1 MKTLYHRFESD
12 GVILTSIDYLLN
24 LARANSLWY
33 LLFSTACCGIELMQT
48 GGPRADLER
57 FGSAPR
63 AVPRTADLMLVAGTI
78 TLKMAERVKLLY
90 EQMAEPRYVI
100 SMGSCA
106 NTGGL
111 FQRSYSVLHG
121 IDRVIPVDL
130 YLPGCPPRPEAL
142 LSALIDLQKKI
153 KQEPFLRKGTRKN
166 KPA

>member
-1 MKTLYHRFESD
+1 MKTLYNKFESD
-12 GVILTSIDYLLN
+12 NIIVTSLDYVLN
-24 LARANSLWY
+24 LARANSMWY

-48 GGPRADLER
+48 GGPRSDLER

-78 TLKMAERVKLLY
+78 TLKMAERVKILY

-106 NTGGL
+106 NSGGL
-111 FQRSYSVLHG
+111 FQSAYSVLRG
-121 IDRVIPVDL
+121 VDRVIPVDI

-142 LSALIDLQKKI
+142 LSALIELQNKVKK
-153 KQEPFLRKGTRKN
+153 EPFFRKKQ
-166 KPA
+166 A

>member
-1 MKTLYHRFESD
+1 MKTLYHRFDSD
-12 GVILTSIDYLLN
+12 GVVLTSIDYLLG
-24 LARANSLWY
+24 LTRANSLWY

-48 GGPRADLER
+48 GGPRADFER

-78 TLKMAERVKLLY
+78 TLKMADRVKLLY

-111 FQRSYSVLHG
+111 FQGGYSVLHG
-121 IDRVIPVDL
+121 VDRLIPVDI

-142 LSALIDLQKKI
+142 LSAVIDLQKKI
-153 KQEPFLRKGTRKN
+153 KREPYFRKKSES
-166 KPA
+166 A